1 MKPHSSR
8 RNLRNFG
15 TNATSSSRNLMK
27 ASSSTNSLTSLTI
40 DIDPECIVCLDS
52 GLNAQGER
60 VLNPLMLHLCGC
72 RFTVHPKCWTDWVQ
86 ARNMCPICRR
96 PIIVSAQAQSQA
108 QSQVQA
114 QNQTQV
120 QVPVL
125 VLADAD
131 DNDIIKSRLLY
142 LFCILLLIIIGVYFV
157 YGK

>member
-1 MKPHSSR
+1 
-8 RNLRNFG
+8 
-15 TNATSSSRNLMK
+15 MK

-60 VLNPLMLHLCGC
+60 VLNPLTLHLCGC

-96 PIIVSAQAQSQA
+96 PIIVSAQAQSQ
-108 QSQVQA
+108 SQVQA

-125 VLADAD
+125 VLTDAD